1 MPLSRSRLLKNSFF
15 LRSTTTLEL
24 TIDTYW
30 YQIRGLTPFPPL
42 PPPPNTHTHTQLT
55 HEHNYPCWSIDT
67 NTNIQILRTKKW
79 LSHQHIFHR
88 VKISICNR
96 AERLTHTAYPWT
108 QLPLLEHRHKHKHSN
123 TKNKKVTVTSTHFP
137 QGKNKHLQQSRKVK
151 EMPASSWEDQTR
163 SIKKSNSWNFRVLRN
178 IQRRW
183 PSTLSKGLTVQGRKV
198 HSPTESVCYS
208 MEDESSKWLTH
219 EKKVPARELRTEY

>member
-1 MPLSRSRLLKNSFF
+1 M
-15 LRSTTTLEL
+15 
-24 TIDTYW
+24 
-30 YQIRGLTPFPPL
+30 
-42 PPPPNTHTHTQLT
+42 
-55 HEHNYPCWSIDT
+55 
-67 NTNIQILRTKKW
+67 
-79 LSHQHIFHR
+79 
-88 VKISICNR
+88 
-96 AERLTHTAYPWT
+96 
-108 QLPLLEHRHKHKHSN
+108 
-123 TKNKKVTVTSTHFP
+123 TVTSTHFP

-178 IQRRW
+178 IQIRW
-183 PSTLSKGLTVQGRKV
+183 LSTSSKGLTVQGRKV